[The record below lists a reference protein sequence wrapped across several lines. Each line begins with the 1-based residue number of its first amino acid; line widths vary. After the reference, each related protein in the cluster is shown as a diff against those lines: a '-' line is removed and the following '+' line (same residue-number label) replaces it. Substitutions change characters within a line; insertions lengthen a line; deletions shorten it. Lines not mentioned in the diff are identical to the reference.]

1 MTEAVD
7 LVTADDLHLVGRRWA
22 HGAPRAV
29 VVLVH
34 GFAASSTEPD
44 VVALAEHLHRA
55 SFDVLAYDA
64 RGHGE
69 SEGACTLGDLERHDL
84 DAAIAEVA
92 HATVPTVVVG
102 ASMGAIATLHYGA
115 EHPGAVA
122 GLVVVS
128 CPARWTLP
136 RNARGILSAL
146 MTQTAMGRW
155 AARRHLGVR
164 IATRLHRPAPPV
176 ELVARVGTPIAIVH
190 GTDDPF
196 IDVAAATALHDA
208 ASEPRRL
215 AIVEGMGHALPSEAI
230 APIELAIAWV
240 LDRDPA

>member
-1 MTEAVD
+1 MTETIR
-7 LVTADDLHLVGRRWA
+7 LVTTDNVHLVGRRWV
-22 HGAPRAV
+22 HGEPRAV

-55 SFDVLAYDA
+55 SFEVLAYDA
-64 RGHGE
+64 RGHGQ
-69 SEGACTLGDLERHDL
+69 SEGECTLGDLERHDL
-84 DAAIAEVA
+84 EAAIAVA
-92 HATVPTVVVG
+92 ARATVPTVVVG
-102 ASMGAIATLHYGA
+102 ASMGAITTLHHGA
-115 EHPGAVA
+115 EHPGTVA

-128 CPARWTLP
+128 CPAHWTLP

-146 MTQTAMGRW
+146 MTQTAIGRW

-176 ELVARVGTPIAIVH
+176 ELVARVGTPTAIVH

-196 IDVAAATALHDA
+196 IDVAAAAALHDA

-215 AIVEGMGHALPSEAI
+215 TIVEGMGHALPPEAT
-230 APIELAIAWV
+230 APVEHAIAWV
-240 LDRDPA
+240 LDRAPT